1 MVYPE
6 ENRTWQI
13 LQAARKGGYAVGGFC
28 VYNVEGVLAV
38 IRAAERCHSPAIIQ
52 LFPWSMHFQ
61 GPAFVRYVADV
72 AHAASVPIAVHLDHC
87 LQPADADLALEKC
100 AFDSIMVDGSLFEEE
115 ENIRYVKGI
124 VDRATK
130 QNVTIEAE
138 LGRMEGGED
147 GIPFLELEQVL
158 TKPQDAARFV
168 RETGTHFLAPS
179 FGNVHGP
186 YGPGGAEKWW
196 QVGRLQQIHEAVGTD
211 VPLVL
216 HGTHPLSDEL
226 VQKSMEYGMV
236 KINQNRNV
244 RLGYHKFIEDNC
256 ATKELTALQ
265 NEGVEVYSQEIE
277 RMMHVFKSAGKA

>member
-1 MVYPE
+1 M
-6 ENRTWQI
+6 
-13 LQAARKGGYAVGGFC
+13 
-28 VYNVEGVLAV
+28 AV
-38 IRAAERCHSPAIIQ
+38 IRAAERCRSPAIIQ

-72 AHAASVPIAVHLDHC
+72 AHAAAVPIAVHLDHC
-87 LQPADADLALEKC
+87 LQPADADLALGSC

-124 VDRATK
+124 VERAAA
-130 QNVTIEAE
+130 QNVTVEAE

-147 GIPFLELEQVL
+147 GIPVLDLEQVL
-158 TKPQDAARFV
+158 TKPQEAARFV
-168 RETGTHFLAPS
+168 RDTGTHFLAPS

-186 YGPGGAEKWW
+186 YGPGGAAASW
-196 QVGRLQQIHEAVGTD
+196 QLDRLQKIHEAVGKD
-211 VPLVL
+211 IPLVL

-226 VQKSMEYGMV
+226 VQKSMLLGMV

-244 RLGYHKFIEDNC
+244 RLGYHKYIEDNC

-265 NEGVEVYSQEIE
+265 SEGVEVYSQEIE

>member
-6 ENRTWQI
+6 DNRTWQI

-38 IRAAERCHSPAIIQ
+38 IKAAERCRSPAIIQ

-61 GPAFVRYVADV
+61 GPAFVKYVADV
-72 AHAASVPIAVHLDHC
+72 AHAAKVPVAVHLDHC
-87 LQPADADLALEKC
+87 LQPTDADLALTC
-100 AFDSIMVDGSLFEEE
+100 AFDSIMVDGSMFEEE
-115 ENIRYVKGI
+115 ENIRYVKSI
-124 VDRATK
+124 VERATER
-130 QNVTIEAE
+130 NITIEAE

-186 YGPGGAEKWW
+186 YGPGGAEAYW
-196 QVGRLQQIHEAVGTD
+196 QLDRLESIHKEVGVE

-226 VQKSMEYGMV
+226 VHASMQRGMV

-244 RLGYHKFIEDNC
+244 RLEYHKYVEDNC
-256 ATKELTALQ
+256 ASKELTALQ
-265 NEGVEVYSQEIE
+265 TEGVEVYSHEIE
-277 RMMHVFKSAGKA
+277 RMMGVFGSAGKA